1 MTLKT
6 RIYLLC
12 SFLLVGC
19 NQPKE
24 KVETQMTE
32 INNPILPG
40 YFADPSL
47 VQYEGKFYLYA
58 TVDPWGADFLPCWV
72 SEDFRNWTFHRLNWP
87 TKAAWYGRLLLF
99 KKEICFICM
108 YLWGQRSGVV
118 KLPIRLVHGKTCWEI
133 NP

>member
-58 TVDPWGADFLPCWV
+58 TVDPWERIFCRAGFPRI
-72 SEDFRNWTFHRLNWP
+72 SGT
-87 TKAAWYGRLLLF
+87 GR
-99 KKEICFICM
+99 FI
-108 YLWGQRSGVV
+108 G
-118 KLPIRLVHGKTCWEI
+118 
-133 NP
+133 

>member
-1 MTLKT
+1 MKLKT

-24 KVETQMTE
+24 TVETQMTE

-47 VQYEGKFYLYA
+47 VQYEGKFISMRRSIRGERIFCPA
-58 TVDPWGADFLPCWV
+58 GFPRISGT
-72 SEDFRNWTFHRLNWP
+72 
-87 TKAAWYGRLLLF
+87 GR
-99 KKEICFICM
+99 FI
-108 YLWGQRSGVV
+108 G
-118 KLPIRLVHGKTCWEI
+118 
-133 NP
+133 

>member
-1 MTLKT
+1 MKLKT

-58 TVDPWGADFLPCWV
+58 TVDPIRGERIFCPAGFPRI
-72 SEDFRNWTFHRLNWP
+72 SGT
-87 TKAAWYGRLLLF
+87 GR
-99 KKEICFICM
+99 FI
-108 YLWGQRSGVV
+108 G
-118 KLPIRLVHGKTCWEI
+118 
-133 NP
+133 

>member
-1 MTLKT
+1 MKLKT

-47 VQYEGKFYLYA
+47 VQYEGKFISMRRSIRGERIFCPA
-58 TVDPWGADFLPCWV
+58 GFPRISGT
-72 SEDFRNWTFHRLNWP
+72 
-87 TKAAWYGRLLLF
+87 GR
-99 KKEICFICM
+99 FI
-108 YLWGQRSGVV
+108 G
-118 KLPIRLVHGKTCWEI
+118 
-133 NP
+133 

>member
-19 NQPKE
+19 NQSKE

-47 VQYEGKFYLYA
+47 VK
-58 TVDPWGADFLPCWV
+58 V
-72 SEDFRNWTFHRLNWP
+72 SFISMRRSIRGERIFCRAGFPRISGT
-87 TKAAWYGRLLLF
+87 GR
-99 KKEICFICM
+99 FI
-108 YLWGQRSGVV
+108 G
-118 KLPIRLVHGKTCWEI
+118 
-133 NP
+133 

>member
-87 TKAAWYGRLLLF
+87 TKAACTSALSHKNMVWAPSVIQKGDKNY
-99 KKEICFICM
+99 M
-108 YLWGQRSGVV
+108 
-118 KLPIRLVHGKTCWEI
+118 
-133 NP
+133 

>member
-47 VQYEGKFYLYA
+47 VQYEGKF
-58 TVDPWGADFLPCWV
+58 
-72 SEDFRNWTFHRLNWP
+72 
-87 TKAAWYGRLLLF
+87 
-99 KKEICFICM
+99 
-108 YLWGQRSGVV
+108 
-118 KLPIRLVHGKTCWEI
+118 
-133 NP
+133 

>member
-1 MTLKT
+1 MKLKT

-24 KVETQMTE
+24 TVETQMTE

-47 VQYEGKFYLYA
+47 GSGFSALLGFRGFPELDVSSVELANESGLYI
-58 TVDPWGADFLPCWV
+58 GSLP
-72 SEDFRNWTFHRLNWP
+72 
-87 TKAAWYGRLLLF
+87 
-99 KKEICFICM
+99 
-108 YLWGQRSGVV
+108 
-118 KLPIRLVHGKTCWEI
+118 
-133 NP
+133 

>member
-1 MTLKT
+1 MKLKT

-24 KVETQMTE
+24 TVETQMTE

-58 TVDPWGADFLPCWV
+58 TVGERIFCPAGFPRI
-72 SEDFRNWTFHRLNWP
+72 SGT
-87 TKAAWYGRLLLF
+87 GR
-99 KKEICFICM
+99 FI
-108 YLWGQRSGVV
+108 G
-118 KLPIRLVHGKTCWEI
+118 
-133 NP
+133 

>member
-87 TKAAWYGRLLLF
+87 TKAACTSALSH
-99 KKEICFICM
+99 KKHGMGAFCYSKRRYVLYVCIC
-108 YLWGQRSGVV
+108 GV
-118 KLPIRLVHGKTCWEI
+118 RGLVW
-133 NP
+133 

>member
-58 TVDPWGADFLPCWV
+58 TVDPWGADFPELDVSSVELAYESGLYICSLP
-72 SEDFRNWTFHRLNWP
+72 
-87 TKAAWYGRLLLF
+87 
-99 KKEICFICM
+99 
-108 YLWGQRSGVV
+108 
-118 KLPIRLVHGKTCWEI
+118 
-133 NP
+133 

>member
-24 KVETQMTE
+24 KVEIQMTE

-47 VQYEGKFYLYA
+47 VQYEGKFISMRRSIRGERIFCRA
-58 TVDPWGADFLPCWV
+58 GFPRISGT
-72 SEDFRNWTFHRLNWP
+72 
-87 TKAAWYGRLLLF
+87 GR
-99 KKEICFICM
+99 FI
-108 YLWGQRSGVV
+108 G
-118 KLPIRLVHGKTCWEI
+118 
-133 NP
+133 

>member
-24 KVETQMTE
+24 TVETQMTE

-47 VQYEGKFYLYA
+47 VQYEGKFISMRRSIRGERIFCPA
-58 TVDPWGADFLPCWV
+58 GFPRISGT
-72 SEDFRNWTFHRLNWP
+72 
-87 TKAAWYGRLLLF
+87 GR
-99 KKEICFICM
+99 FI
-108 YLWGQRSGVV
+108 G
-118 KLPIRLVHGKTCWEI
+118 
-133 NP
+133 

>member
-58 TVDPWGADFLPCWV
+58 TVGSGFSAVLGFRGFPELDVSSVELAYESGLYICSLP
-72 SEDFRNWTFHRLNWP
+72 
-87 TKAAWYGRLLLF
+87 
-99 KKEICFICM
+99 
-108 YLWGQRSGVV
+108 
-118 KLPIRLVHGKTCWEI
+118 
-133 NP
+133 

>member
-1 MTLKT
+1 MKLKT

-24 KVETQMTE
+24 TVETQMTE

-47 VQYEGKFYLYA
+47 VQYECKFYLYA

-72 SEDFRNWTFHRLNWP
+72 SEDFRN
-87 TKAAWYGRLLLF
+87 
-99 KKEICFICM
+99 
-108 YLWGQRSGVV
+108 
-118 KLPIRLVHGKTCWEI
+118 
-133 NP
+133 

>member
-58 TVDPWGADFLPCWV
+58 TVDPWGSGFSAVLGFRGFPELDVSSVELAYESGLYICSLP
-72 SEDFRNWTFHRLNWP
+72 
-87 TKAAWYGRLLLF
+87 
-99 KKEICFICM
+99 
-108 YLWGQRSGVV
+108 
-118 KLPIRLVHGKTCWEI
+118 
-133 NP
+133 

>member
-32 INNPILPG
+32 INNPILPDILQILRW
-40 YFADPSL
+40 YSM
-47 VQYEGKFYLYA
+47 K
-58 TVDPWGADFLPCWV
+58 V
-72 SEDFRNWTFHRLNWP
+72 SFISMRRSIRGERIFCRAGFPRISGT
-87 TKAAWYGRLLLF
+87 GR
-99 KKEICFICM
+99 FI
-108 YLWGQRSGVV
+108 G
-118 KLPIRLVHGKTCWEI
+118 
-133 NP
+133 